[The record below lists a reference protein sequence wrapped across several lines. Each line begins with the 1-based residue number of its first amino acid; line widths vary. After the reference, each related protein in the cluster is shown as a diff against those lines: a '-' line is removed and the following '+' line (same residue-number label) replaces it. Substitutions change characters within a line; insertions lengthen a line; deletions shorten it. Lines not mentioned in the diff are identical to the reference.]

1 MKRAAVVLVASI
13 LLVSCSGSDDV
24 DWENYDPS
32 VRIRI
37 DSMAAAGDCA
47 GLQEEF
53 DIADANNDA
62 QLARTGDNN
71 ADLMSY
77 IDGKMSDAGCYGE
90 NLNLADPTPSNS
102 PMEEPRTFYFIVP
115 DVVGLPVQ
123 KAKDALRDALYNAQ
137 AQDNRSR
144 CRTCSI
150 LRWCSGSARGKR
162 GGPNA
167 AQSYRCGIFP
177 KVARGRLGRILP
189 FPMMPNRGTV
199 SAV

>member
-137 AQDNRSR
+137 AQD
-144 CRTCSI
+144 
-150 LRWCSGSARGKR
+150 
-162 GGPNA
+162 
-167 AQSYRCGIFP
+167 QSVSLQDVFDPQVVFR
-177 KVARGRLGRILP
+177 VSERETGRAEP
-189 FPMMPNRGTV
+189 GTV
-199 SAV
+199 LQMRNLPQGSSGKIRANITIPK